1 MRFTFRSRIYLDH
14 AAATPLDT
22 EVLSAMRGAAVSF
35 GNPSSPHY
43 EGREAHTKLEAL
55 RVRMARILG
64 SHADEIVF
72 TSGGTESNNLAIFG
86 VVEPILRKQG
96 RAHIISS
103 HIEHSSVLEVLEK
116 LSFSGAQVT
125 LLPVDGQGRVSLSD
139 LKNSLTEDTVLVS
152 FAAANGEIGS
162 CERLREISQ
171 VLRAYR
177 EGLGRVGKSAFP
189 YIHTDASQAACFM
202 SVRPGDLGVDFMTLD
217 ASKMYGPK
225 GSGLLYVRRG
235 ISMEPLFQG
244 GGQEGG
250 RRSGTENV
258 TGVSGMVVALE
269 KALKMKEKESLRM
282 RALSVSFM
290 NELKKKI
297 PQASFNSDPEK
308 GLPNLVSV
316 TLPVEDA
323 EYLAVQLDQEGVAA
337 SSASACRSIGQEGS
351 SYVIEALPGK
361 EGYGKK
367 TMRFSLGRSTRESSL
382 FRTVAVL
389 ERLLKSSI
397 SKKL

>member
-1 MRFTFRSRIYLDH
+1 MHFTFRSRIYLDH

-22 EVLSAMRGAAVSF
+22 EVLSAMRAAAVSF
-35 GNPSSPHY
+35 GNPSSSHY
-43 EGREAHTKLEAL
+43 EGREARTKLEAF
-55 RVRMARILG
+55 RVRTARVLG
-64 SHADEIVF
+64 SHRDEIIF
-72 TSGGTESNNLAIFG
+72 TSGGTESNNLALFG

-116 LSFSGAQVT
+116 LALFGTRVT
-125 LLPVDGQGRVSLSD
+125 LLPVDSQGHISLSD

-152 FAAANGEIGS
+152 LAAANGEIGS
-162 CERLREISQ
+162 RERLREISQ
-171 VLRAYR
+171 ILRVYR

-189 YIHTDASQAACFM
+189 YIHTDASQGTCFM
-202 SVRPGDLGVDFMTLD
+202 SVRPGDMGVDLMTLD

-235 ISMEPLFQG
+235 ISIEPLFQG

-250 RRSGTENV
+250 RRSGTENLI
-258 TGVSGMVVALE
+258 GVSGMVVALE
-269 KALKMKEKESLRM
+269 KALKMREKESLRM
-282 RALSVSFM
+282 RALSISFM

-297 PQASFNSDPEK
+297 PDVSFNSDPEK

-323 EYLAVQLDQEGVAA
+323 EYLAVQLDQGGVAA

-351 SYVIEALPGK
+351 SYVIEALPGR

-367 TMRFSLGRSTRESSL
+367 TIRFSLGRDTRERSL
-382 FRTVAVL
+382 FKAVAIL
-389 ERLLKSSI
+389 EGLLKNSL
-397 SKKL
+397 SKKF